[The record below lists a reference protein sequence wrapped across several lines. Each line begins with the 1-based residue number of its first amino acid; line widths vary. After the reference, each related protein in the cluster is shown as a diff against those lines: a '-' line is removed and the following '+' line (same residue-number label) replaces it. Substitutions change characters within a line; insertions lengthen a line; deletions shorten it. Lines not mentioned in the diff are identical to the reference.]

1 MAGLCGPSQCSTVAQ
16 PFPQRH
22 VCHSLTRELG
32 RAQIST
38 AQPFLGEAEPGPDEC
53 RLPLG
58 RLSEADH
65 PCLHGLLRC
74 SCLGSF
80 LPLLS
85 RGLAICHLLPWP
97 PRTGRAIDQVT
108 PPAQAAPPAATGQL
122 VPSFS
127 NGACGCR
134 RLLPGGPPLRAF
146 SLLGGRRALA
156 LPGRSDPLS
165 HLLFSLETK
174 ISWARPKLSQVCL
187 LF

>member
-1 MAGLCGPSQCSTVAQ
+1 MAQ

-38 AQPFLGEAEPGPDEC
+38 AQAFLGEAEPGPDGC

-58 RLSEADH
+58 RLSNVDH
-65 PCLHGLLRC
+65 PCFSRPVT
-74 SCLGSF
+74 
-80 LPLLS
+80 LPLF
-85 RGLAICHLLPWP
+85 RLLPAVAEHRFSSLP
-97 PRTGRAIDQVT
+97 PAAPATQDCSHGRAIDQVT
-108 PPAQAAPPAATGQL
+108 PPVQGAPAAAAGQF

-127 NGACGCR
+127 NGACRSC
-134 RLLPGGPPLRAF
+134 RLLPGGPPLCAC
-146 SLLGGRRALA
+146 SLQGGGRRARA

-174 ISWARPKLSQVCL
+174 ISWACPKLFQVCL